1 MEDVESKISYLLK
14 LGFEP
19 ISTDG
24 DCVVFRL
31 GEIVVTAS
39 DPDQTPEQLRM
50 EVESLMKGNDI
61 AEKTN
66 QDKAGEEESETE
78 QFPDEEDPDPFVANR
93 EPVEPF
99 YICDE
104 LKKIPTPVFVRL
116 SLDGNRFYVR
126 QMDDNTAKI
135 YASIT
140 TLIQDG
146 YVTEKTQ
153 LQEWKQELKMLGQN
167 PEEVSQYEADKG
179 TIMHYLYGMYLT
191 GRDMVLSRSFLIKTI
206 QEEKLKISKK
216 NLDRFF
222 ASTDDLDNMLE
233 RLMRFAKFCYDY
245 KVEPMMI
252 ERILSLEKYQVATPI
267 DAMVRMSF
275 KYKEEGYFGATYKRA
290 TGQFK
295 AGDPKKEVREVEKR
309 EIVILDFKSGGIWDS
324 YALQLEAERRMVKD
338 WYGIDARIMNFSPKS
353 SSNKGYTLREWTNH
367 RELEKA
373 DCVFEQGMINHL
385 RKEKRY
391 RLRKGVLNIGKP
403 YNEDDYVTTYDIAEE
418 MGKRFKQQR

>member
-1 MEDVESKISYLLK
+1 MEETEAKISYLLK
-14 LGFEP
+14 LGFMP

-31 GEIVVTAS
+31 GDITVTAS
-39 DPDQTPEQLRM
+39 DPDQTPEQLKA
-50 EVESLMKGNDI
+50 EVESLMKSRDI
-61 AEKTN
+61 AERSDQEN
-66 QDKAGEEESETE
+66 DPEEEPE
-78 QFPDEEDPDPFVANR
+78 QLPDEEDPDPFIANR

-99 YICDE
+99 FICDE
-104 LKKIPTPVFVRL
+104 LKKIPTPIFFRL
-116 SLDGNRFYVR
+116 TLDDNRYYIR
-126 QMDDNTAKI
+126 QMDDKTAKI
-135 YASIT
+135 YASVT

-167 PEEVSQYEADKG
+167 PEEISQYEADKG

-206 QEEKLKISKK
+206 QEEKLKISKR

-222 ASTDDLDNMLE
+222 SSVDDLDNMLE

-267 DAMVRMSF
+267 DAMVKMSF

-324 YALQLEAERRMVKD
+324 YAMQLEAERRMVKD

-353 SSNKGYTLREWTNH
+353 SSSKGYTLREWTNH
-367 RELEKA
+367 KELEKA
-373 DCVFEQGMINHL
+373 DCVFQQGMLNHL
-385 RKEKRY
+385 RKEKKF

-403 YNEDDYVTTYDIAEE
+403 YNENDYVVTYDIAEE
-418 MGKRFKQQR
+418 MSKRFK